1 MQPPKAVTTNASR
14 NPQQVSLDLRA
25 TASAYVV
32 VGIIFGFLTGLTA
45 LAAAAQRDMRWA
57 LLACIAAWA
66 VSYVWLFRFRL
77 VVSSDSLS
85 YTSLLGGTRIRRL
98 TEIKNIKFESG
109 IREYSDRF
117 KPFIR
122 LVVVSARP
130 EETTINVNLKVL
142 AASSV
147 RELFKTLR
155 ARYKTMG
162 MTNVVR
168 GL

>member
-1 MQPPKAVTTNASR
+1 
-14 NPQQVSLDLRA
+14 
-25 TASAYVV
+25 
-32 VGIIFGFLTGLTA
+32 
-45 LAAAAQRDMRWA
+45 MRWA
-57 LLACIAAWA
+57 LLVCIAAWA
-66 VSYVWLFRFRL
+66 VSYVWLFRFWL
-77 VVSSDSLS
+77 AVSSDSLS
-85 YTSLLGGTRIRRL
+85 YTSLFCGTRVRRL
-98 TEIKNIKFESG
+98 TEIKHIKFESG

-147 RELFKTLR
+147 RELLETLR
-155 ARYKTMG
+155 ARCRTMD

>member
-1 MQPPKAVTTNASR
+1 MPAGPTTS
-14 NPQQVSLDLRA
+14 SLDLKA

-32 VGIIFGFLTGLTA
+32 LGIIFGFLTGLTA
-45 LAAAAQRDMRWA
+45 LAAAAQRNMRWA

-85 YTSLLGGTRIRRL
+85 YTSLFCGTRVRRL
-98 TEIKNIKFESG
+98 TDIKNIKLESG

-117 KPFIR
+117 KPLFR
-122 LVVVSARP
+122 LVVVSVRP
-130 EETTINVNLKVL
+130 EETRININLKVL

-147 RELFKTLR
+147 RELLETLR

-162 MTNVVR
+162 MTKVVR